1 MKGGSRWK
9 GGDRLRN
16 TDAWTYC
23 EGDGAMLVQLSIV
36 KNASGSVKGRA
47 SKKGIRYVDNGE
59 ANAWGLH

>member
-1 MKGGSRWK
+1 
-9 GGDRLRN
+9 
-16 TDAWTYC
+16 
-23 EGDGAMLVQLSIV
+23 MLVQLSIV